1 MNNLPYLYLF
11 GLLAGLYVR
20 MRARAPSRLGKIPVL
35 SWNQL
40 AFLSG
45 GSRRLTEITL
55 YQLVAGGVLEFNND
69 KGTLSVV
76 ESLTQELPELEN
88 LVVCL
93 VRQKPRLEACYTW
106 LERNIKNSL
115 IAQDTIKSL
124 ISCSLIVDSQVI
136 NLKTNIAVMSI
147 GFLVLIML
155 LNLLSIIIGWPM
167 NAVKKIIM
175 GIVIEFAIGPA
186 LVFSLPI
193 LLLGERT
200 RWGDHVLFT
209 YKQRLST
216 NDQRMAMAVG
226 GLEAME
232 NKSLLEFC
240 NLIKKIQSDMEDSG

>member
-1 MNNLPYLYLF
+1 
-11 GLLAGLYVR
+11 

-55 YQLVAGGVLEFNND
+55 YQLVADGVLEFNND

-76 ESLTQELPELEN
+76 ESLTQELSELEN
-88 LVVCL
+88 LVVYR

-124 ISCSLIVDSQVI
+124 ISCSLVVDSQVI
-136 NLKTNIAVMSI
+136 NLRTNIAVMSI

-155 LNLLSIIIGWPM
+155 LNLLSIIIGWPT

-193 LLLGERT
+193 LL
-200 RWGDHVLFT
+200 
-209 YKQRLST
+209 
-216 NDQRMAMAVG
+216 
-226 GLEAME
+226 
-232 NKSLLEFC
+232 
-240 NLIKKIQSDMEDSG
+240 

>member
-55 YQLVAGGVLEFNND
+55 YQLVADGVLEFNND

-76 ESLTQELPELEN
+76 ESLTQELSELEN
-88 LVVCL
+88 LVVYR

-124 ISCSLIVDSQVI
+124 ISCSLVVDSQVI
-136 NLKTNIAVMSI
+136 NLRTNIAVMSI

-155 LNLLSIIIGWPM
+155 LNLLSIIIGWPT

-193 LLLGERT
+193 LL
-200 RWGDHVLFT
+200 
-209 YKQRLST
+209 
-216 NDQRMAMAVG
+216 
-226 GLEAME
+226 
-232 NKSLLEFC
+232 
-240 NLIKKIQSDMEDSG
+240 

>member
-76 ESLTQELPELEN
+76 ESLTQELSELEN
-88 LVVCL
+88 LVVCR

-124 ISCSLIVDSQVI
+124 ISCSLVVDSQVI
-136 NLKTNIAVMSI
+136 NLQINIAVMSI

-155 LNLLSIIIGWPM
+155 LNLLSIIIGWPT

-193 LLLGERT
+193 LL
-200 RWGDHVLFT
+200 
-209 YKQRLST
+209 
-216 NDQRMAMAVG
+216 
-226 GLEAME
+226 
-232 NKSLLEFC
+232 
-240 NLIKKIQSDMEDSG
+240 

>member
-55 YQLVAGGVLEFNND
+55 YQLVADGVLEFNND

-76 ESLTQELPELEN
+76 ESLTQELSELEN
-88 LVVCL
+88 LVVYR

-124 ISCSLIVDSQVI
+124 ISCSLVVDSQVI
-136 NLKTNIAVMSI
+136 NLRTNIAVMSI

-155 LNLLSIIIGWPM
+155 LNLFSIIIGWPT

-193 LLLGERT
+193 LL
-200 RWGDHVLFT
+200 
-209 YKQRLST
+209 
-216 NDQRMAMAVG
+216 
-226 GLEAME
+226 
-232 NKSLLEFC
+232 
-240 NLIKKIQSDMEDSG
+240 